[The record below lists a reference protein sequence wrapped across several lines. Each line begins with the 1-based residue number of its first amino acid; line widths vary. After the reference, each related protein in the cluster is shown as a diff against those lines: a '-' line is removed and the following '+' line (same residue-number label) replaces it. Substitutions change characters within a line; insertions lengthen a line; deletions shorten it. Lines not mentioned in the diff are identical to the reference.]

1 MLEELAADATG
12 MATRTASRDFL
23 GLAGP
28 PGAGKSALARYLV
41 HEVCQGLGAGAA
53 AYLPMDGFHLSN
65 AQLDRL
71 GRRDR
76 KGAPDT
82 FDVRGYLALLR
93 RLHSVGV
100 GSVYAP
106 DFDRTLDEP
115 VAARLRIGPGVR
127 LVVTE
132 GNYLAEDAP
141 LWREVQALLTDLWYV
156 DADDDTREARLIDR
170 QLDGGRSPEDA
181 REWVQRSDRPNGEI
195 VKATREKCSRIVR
208 LQDSPRLQ

>member
-1 MLEELAADATG
+1 MLEELAAEAQG
-12 MATRTASRDFL
+12 MATRAASREFL

-41 HEVCQGLGAGAA
+41 HEVCEGLGRGAA

-93 RLHSVGV
+93 RLHSVGAS
-100 GSVYAP
+100 SVYAP

-115 VAARLRIGPGVR
+115 IAARLAIAPGVR

-132 GNYLAEDAP
+132 GNYLAEDSP
-141 LWREVQALLTDLWYV
+141 LWREVRALMTDIWYV
-156 DADDDTREARLIDR
+156 EADDEIREARLIQR
-170 QLDGGRSPEDA
+170 QLDGGRTPEDA
-181 REWVQRSDRPNGEI
+181 REWVRRSDRANGEI
-195 VKATREKCSRIVR
+195 VKPTRENCSRIVR
-208 LQDSPRLQ
+208 LQESPQLR